1 MQALLFLPPLN
12 MNRPSPRIYMTEP
25 SYGAPTI
32 ITITLRPSFR
42 LPAKLLVA
50 CPGRPKASAQA
61 DSLC

>member
-12 MNRPSPRIYMTEP
+12 MNRLSRRIYMTEP

-42 LPAKLLVA
+42 LPA
-50 CPGRPKASAQA
+50 
-61 DSLC
+61 